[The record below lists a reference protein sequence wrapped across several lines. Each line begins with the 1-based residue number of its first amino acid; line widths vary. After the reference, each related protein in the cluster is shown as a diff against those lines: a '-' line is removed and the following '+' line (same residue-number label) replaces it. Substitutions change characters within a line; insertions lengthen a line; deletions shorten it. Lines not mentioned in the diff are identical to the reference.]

1 MLSKKVIIIC
11 ASISTLAFMAVYR
24 SADSEAVKT
33 CRADLES
40 SLKSPSSLK
49 IIDTYTY
56 TDETEVSAART
67 EYILPKLLREEK
79 LTDNK
84 TRVVPI
90 QKVMIT
96 YDADNSYGAALRDK
110 HHCALI
116 AGEFGLTVVEYNI
129 KKDPTIYQL
138 TADEIME
145 AADKAVEA
153 ADKAVAEAEATLRKY

>member
-1 MLSKKVIIIC
+1 MLRKKVIIIC
-11 ASISTLAFMAVYR
+11 ASISMLAFMAVYR
-24 SADSEAVKT
+24 SVDGEAVKT

-56 TDETEVSAART
+56 TEETEVSAART

-116 AGEFGLTVVEYNI
+116 AGEFGMTVVEYNI

-138 TADEIME
+138 TADEMME

-153 ADKAVAEAEATLRKY
+153 ADKAVESATKAMK

>member
-1 MLSKKVIIIC
+1 MVSKKVFIMC
-11 ASISTLAFMAVYR
+11 AAMVVSGCT
-24 SADSEAVKT
+24 DSEAVKA
-33 CRADLES
+33 CRSDLES

-49 IIDTYTY
+49 VIDTYTY
-56 TDETEVSAART
+56 MNEIEVSSART
-67 EYILPKLLREEK
+67 EYILPKVLREEK

-90 QKVMIT
+90 HKVMIT

-138 TADEIME
+138 TADEMME

-153 ADKAVAEAEATLRKY
+153 ADKAMEAATKAMD

>member
-1 MLSKKVIIIC
+1 MLRKKVIIIC
-11 ASISTLAFMAVYR
+11 ASISMIAFIAVYR
-24 SADSEAVKT
+24 SADSEAVTT

-49 IIDTYTY
+49 IIDTYSY

-79 LTDNK
+79 LTDTK

-96 YDADNSYGAALRDK
+96 
-110 HHCALI
+110 C
-116 AGEFGLTVVEYNI
+116 TVEVVTP
-129 KKDPTIYQL
+129 DR
-138 TADEIME
+138 
-145 AADKAVEA
+145 AVIFENLGNQCRW
-153 ADKAVAEAEATLRKY
+153 TNFI

>member
-1 MLSKKVIIIC
+1 
-11 ASISTLAFMAVYR
+11 
-24 SADSEAVKT
+24 
-33 CRADLES
+33 LES

-49 IIDTYTY
+49 IIDTFTY

-110 HHCALI
+110 HHCALV
-116 AGEFGLTVVEYNI
+116 AGEFGLTVVEDNI
-129 KKDPTIYQL
+129 KKDPKIYQL
-138 TADEIME
+138 TADEMI
-145 AADKAVEA
+145 EA
-153 ADKAVAEAEATLRKY
+153 ADKAVAEAEAALRKYQAQ

>member
-1 MLSKKVIIIC
+1 MVSKKVFIMC
-11 ASISTLAFMAVYR
+11 AAMVVSGCTE
-24 SADSEAVKT
+24 SEAVKT
-33 CRADLES
+33 CRTDLES

-110 HHCALI
+110 HHCALV
-116 AGEFGLTVVEYNI
+116 AGEFGLTVVEHNI
-129 KKDPTIYQL
+129 PKDPTIYQL
-138 TADEIME
+138 TADEMME

>member
-1 MLSKKVIIIC
+1 MVRNKVFIIC
-11 ASISTLAFMAVYR
+11 ASISLLAFMAVYR

-138 TADEIME
+138 TADEMME

-153 ADKAVAEAEATLRKY
+153 ADKAVEAATKAMK

>member
-1 MLSKKVIIIC
+1 MLRKKVIIIC
-11 ASISTLAFMAVYR
+11 ASISMMAFMAVYR

-49 IIDTYTY
+49 IIDTHTW

-90 QKVMIT
+90 QNVMIT

-138 TADEIME
+138 SLEEQFKASLKALE
-145 AADKAVEA
+145 ASRKALE
-153 ADKAVAEAEATLRKY
+153 E